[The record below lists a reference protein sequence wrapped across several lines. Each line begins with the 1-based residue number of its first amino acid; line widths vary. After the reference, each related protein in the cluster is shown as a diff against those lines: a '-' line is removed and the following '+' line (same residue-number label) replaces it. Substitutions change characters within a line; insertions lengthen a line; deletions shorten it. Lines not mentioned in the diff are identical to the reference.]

1 MNKFR
6 LLVEYLSK
14 RMRMSHVY
22 QPVMIMKLLSNQGK
36 AKADEIAFDL
46 VQNDLSQLEYYTERV
61 NQMVG
66 KVLRN
71 NQIVSKEKNEYQLI
85 GFEELSDEERKKLIE
100 LCSTKINEYKE
111 KRGIQIWD
119 HRRKIERL

>member
-6 LLVEYLSK
+6 LLEEYLSK

>member
-6 LLVEYLSK
+6 SLEEYLSK

-46 VQNDLSQLEYYTERV
+46 VQNDRILHRTCKSDGR
-61 NQMVG
+61 
-66 KVLRN
+66 KS
-71 NQIVSKEKNEYQLI
+71 IEKQPNCIQ
-85 GFEELSDEERKKLIE
+85 G
-100 LCSTKINEYKE
+100 E
-111 KRGIQIWD
+111 K
-119 HRRKIERL
+119 

>member
-1 MNKFR
+1 
-6 LLVEYLSK
+6 
-14 RMRMSHVY
+14 MSHVY

-71 NQIVSKEKNEYQLI
+71 NQIVSKKFNQDFVFFNFDDGATRSVGNISLLRWLTRN
-85 GFEELSDEERKKLIE
+85 FEL
-100 LCSTKINEYKE
+100 LCFVE
-111 KRGIQIWD
+111 
-119 HRRKIERL
+119 